1 MATVS
6 FANDIAPTLF
16 KYRGQMAWRLDL
28 ASYDDVKAN
37 ANLIAGQLA
46 GDPPSMTL
54 RRKRARVGLAHG
66 LMSYCH
72 CGSWPQPD
80 AEPDP
85 DRLRVKR
92 ADVHR
97 PTCIA

>member
-37 ANLIAGQLA
+37 AAIIQSQITSNPPGMPPPPF
-46 GDPPSMTL
+46 DPF
-54 RRKRARVGLAHG
+54 
-66 LMSYCH
+66 
-72 CGSWPQPD
+72 PQTFVD
-80 AEPDP
+80 AFNTWITTDFPP
-85 DRLRVKR
+85 
-92 ADVHR
+92 
-97 PTCIA
+97 

>member
-37 ANLIAGQLA
+37 AAIIQGQIT
-46 GDPPSMTL
+46 GNPPGMPPPPFDPFPQAFVDAFNTWMTT
-54 RRKRARVGLAHG
+54 GF
-66 LMSYCH
+66 S
-72 CGSWPQPD
+72 P
-80 AEPDP
+80 
-85 DRLRVKR
+85 
-92 ADVHR
+92 
-97 PTCIA
+97 